1 MDTIK
6 ELDIVALI
14 SDLPKY
20 NLGRGQVGTVVE
32 KLAGGRAFEVEFSN
46 MEGESYIS
54 LGLEADKL
62 MVLHYEPFLTRETL
76 SV

>member
-1 MDTIK
+1 MNTIK
-6 ELDIVALI
+6 ELDIVALTK
-14 SDLPKY
+14 DLPKY

-46 MEGESYIS
+46 MEGETYLS
-54 LGLEADKL
+54 LGLEPDKL
-62 MVLHYEPFLTRETL
+62 MVLHYEPFLAREAL